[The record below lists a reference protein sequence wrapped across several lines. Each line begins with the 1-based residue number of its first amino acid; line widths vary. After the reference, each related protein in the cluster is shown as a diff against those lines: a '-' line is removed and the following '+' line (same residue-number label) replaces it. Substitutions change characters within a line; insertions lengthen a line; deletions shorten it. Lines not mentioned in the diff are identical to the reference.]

1 MSRPEHEVADIISRF
16 GDNFI
21 TRHQP
26 NTYQLRVLRAL
37 SMCRTAALG
46 GHKYRCDNCGREH
59 ISYNSCRNRHCPKCQ
74 TTKQAFWVEDRIRKA
89 YPVRHYHIVFTV
101 PEVLNE
107 ICLTDSK
114 WFYNHMFESVWD
126 VLRSF
131 GYSHYAVEGGAICI
145 LHTWGQNLSLHPHVH
160 CIVPALGYSIKGK
173 MKHIGKTGKYLYPVT
188 QLSLKFRG
196 RFMDGVKKYLAR
208 NELLPDYREQVKAAW
223 SKPWVVFCE
232 PSLGTTEHVL
242 GYLGQY
248 THRVAITNHRIVD
261 ITESEVVFSLKDYRD
276 HGRQKITRVSGE
288 EFLRRFCMHILPRG
302 FVKIRHYGIYSL
314 RFMATVLKSNARM
327 VIQQVESVAERIN
340 RLTGVDPACCPH
352 CRKGRLIPAG
362 IIPRSRSPTSPG
374 LNSFIL
380 QRFIP
385 A

>member
-1 MSRPEHEVADIISRF
+1 MSRPEHEVANIISRF
-16 GDNFI
+16 GDSFI
-21 TRHQP
+21 SNHQP
-26 NTYQLRVLRAL
+26 NQYQLRVLKAL

-46 GHKYRCDNCGREH
+46 GHKYQCDNCGSEH

-74 TTKQAFWVEDRIRKA
+74 TTKQAFWVEERIRKA

-101 PEVLNE
+101 PQALNE
-107 ICLTDSK
+107 ICLTGSK
-114 WFYNHMFESVWD
+114 WFYNHLFESVWD

-131 GYSHYAVEGGAICI
+131 GYSHYATESGAICI
-145 LHTWGQNLSLHPHVH
+145 LHTWGQNLSLHPHLH
-160 CIVPALGYSIKGK
+160 CIVPALGCSIKGK
-173 MKHIGKTGKYLYPVT
+173 MKHIGKTGKYLYPVR

-208 NELLPDYREQVKAAW
+208 NDLLTDYLEQVKAAW

-261 ITESEVVFSLKDYRD
+261 ITESDVVFSLKDYRD
-276 HGRQKITRVSGE
+276 NGRQKITRVSGE

-314 RFMATVLKSNARM
+314 RFLATVLKSNARM
-327 VIQQVESVAERIN
+327 VIQQVESTLDRIN
-340 RLTGVDPACCPH
+340 RLTGVDLACCPL
-352 CRKGRLIPAG
+352 CRKGRLIPSG
-362 IIPRSRSPTSPG
+362 VIPRSRSPTWPG
-374 LNSFIL
+374 LNFFIL
-380 QRFIP
+380 PIP
-385 A
+385 S